1 MLDRISKED
10 FEPLVGQKVK
20 VYRDESGS
28 ELEVKE
34 VVATRSPSPR
44 ATEPFRIVLRSRDGW
59 IATQGIFRI
68 EHPVLGELELFAVP
82 IGPDGEGLCYEIIFN

>member
-1 MLDRISKED
+1 MLDRVSKED

-20 VYRDESGS
+20 VYQGDSS
-28 ELEVKE
+28 ADVEVKE
-34 VVATRSPSPR
+34 VVATSSPSPR

-59 IATQGIFRI
+59 VATQGIFRI

-82 IGPDGEGLCYEIIFN
+82 IGPDVEGLCYEIIFN

>member
-1 MLDRISKED
+1 MLDRVSKED

-28 ELEVKE
+28 DLEIKE

-59 IATQGIFRI
+59 VATQGIFRI
-68 EHPVLGELELFAVP
+68 EHPSLGELELFGVP